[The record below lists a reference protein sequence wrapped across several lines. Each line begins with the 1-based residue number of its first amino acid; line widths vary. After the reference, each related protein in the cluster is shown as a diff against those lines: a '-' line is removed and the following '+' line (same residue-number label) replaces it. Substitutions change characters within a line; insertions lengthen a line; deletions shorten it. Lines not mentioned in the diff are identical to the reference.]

1 MIFDK
6 GSEEC
11 KRGREK
17 TGKDT
22 HSKAG
27 KYFRKYM
34 VTKLNDDEEFEINQ
48 EYINKSGIEF
58 VDLPVEAEP
67 EEPKKQEEKQPLL
80 KRIGKRLL
88 PIPRLTTI
96 VVPFF
101 SYNPASYSGNR
112 P

>member
-27 KYFRKYM
+27 S
-34 VTKLNDDEEFEINQ
+34 V
-48 EYINKSGIEF
+48 G
-58 VDLPVEAEP
+58 
-67 EEPKKQEEKQPLL
+67 
-80 KRIGKRLL
+80 
-88 PIPRLTTI
+88 
-96 VVPFF
+96 
-101 SYNPASYSGNR
+101 NPDQDVQWW
-112 P
+112 